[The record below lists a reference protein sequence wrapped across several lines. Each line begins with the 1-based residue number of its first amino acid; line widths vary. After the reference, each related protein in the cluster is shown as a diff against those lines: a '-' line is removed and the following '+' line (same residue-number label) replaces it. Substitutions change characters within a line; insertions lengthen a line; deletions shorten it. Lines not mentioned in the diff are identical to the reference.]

1 MVKFSL
7 VLLSLGLIS
16 ACTSVS
22 VEEYSTNQ
30 PAMDIRE
37 FFDGSL
43 SAHGIVKNRS
53 GKVIRYFNA
62 SIIASWD
69 DGIGKLDE
77 TFYFDDG
84 EQQRR
89 IWTLQS
95 DNSGNFTGTANDVI
109 GSSKMNVSGNSLFMQ
124 YTLLIAYD
132 EDTLDLQIDDR
143 MYRVSDK
150 VIINESTMSKWGFEV
165 GQIIL
170 VIEKIS

>member
-7 VLLSLGLIS
+7 VLLCLGFIS
-16 ACTSVS
+16 ACASVS
-22 VEEYSTNQ
+22 VEDYSKNQ
-30 PAMDIRE
+30 PVMDVRE
-37 FFDGSL
+37 FFDGNL

-89 IWTLQS
+89 IWTLQP
-95 DNSGNFTGTANDVI
+95 DDSGNFSGTANDVI
-109 GSSKMNVSGNSLFMQ
+109 GSSKLNVSGNSLFMQ
-124 YTLLIAYD
+124 YILRIAYGD
-132 EDTLDLQIDDR
+132 DTLDLQIDDR
-143 MYRVSDK
+143 MYRISDK
-150 VIINESTMSKWGFEV
+150 VVINESTMSKWGFEV

-170 VIEKIS
+170 VIEKTS